1 MTSIDDVARRA
12 GVSTA
17 TVSRALN
24 GRGKVSADARERVQE
39 AASALGYVASA
50 SASSLASGRTRN
62 VGVLVPFVDGWF
74 FGAVLSGVT
83 ETLARHGYDV
93 TLYAVTRDA
102 ATRRAVF
109 QTFLRRQR
117 VDAVLAISL
126 ALEPDEVEAVRGLGI
141 PAVAI
146 GGPQALPA
154 LAVDEH
160 AVARLAAAHLI
171 GLGHRDI
178 AHIGVEAAIDIDFRV
193 AARRHA
199 GFASA
204 LRDTGIPL
212 PPERVAE
219 GDFTVPGGYRAAV
232 RLLDAGPVT
241 AIFAASDEMA
251 IGALQACRE
260 AGLAVPADVSIIG
273 VDGNE
278 LAAFFDLT
286 TIDQFPAAQG
296 RAAAEAVLRALDEDA
311 PAAPRPGA
319 LPFQLVQRG
328 STAAAPRMPVHAGPA
343 E

>member
-1 MTSIDDVARRA
+1 MTSIDDVARLA

-24 GRGKVSADARERVQE
+24 GRGKVSADARERVRE

-50 SASSLASGRTRN
+50 SASGLASGRTRN
-62 VGVLVPFVDGWF
+62 VGVLVPFVDRWF
-74 FGAVLSGVT
+74 FGAVLAGVT
-83 ETLARHGYDV
+83 ETFARHGYDV

-102 ATRRAVF
+102 VSRRALF

-126 ALEPDEVEAVRGLGI
+126 ALQPEEVEAVQGLGI

-146 GGPQALPA
+146 GGPQALPS
-154 LAVDEH
+154 LAVDED

-178 AHIGVEAAIDIDFRV
+178 AHIGVDAAVDVDFRV

-199 GFASA
+199 GFESA
-204 LRDTGIPL
+204 LQDAGIPL
-212 PPERVAE
+212 PPERIAH
-219 GDFTVPGGYRAAV
+219 GDFTVAGGYRAAV
-232 RLLDAGPVT
+232 RLLSAAPVT

-260 AGLAVPADVSIIG
+260 AGRAVPDDVSIIG
-273 VDGNE
+273 VDGHE
-278 LAAFFDLT
+278 LAAFFGLT
-286 TIDQFPAAQG
+286 TIDQFPVAQG
-296 RAAAEAVLRALDEDA
+296 RAAADAVLGALDEDA
-311 PAAPRPGA
+311 PVPPAPGA
-319 LPFQLVQRG
+319 LPFELVRRR
-328 STAAAPRMPVHAGPA
+328 STAAPPR
-343 E
+343 